1 MRQWVMFAVGAALVL
16 AGGVMAFGVDAVA
29 DGKTVYTE
37 KKCQMCHSIA
47 GVGNKKNPL
56 DGVGSKLK
64 PDDIKKWIQA
74 PKEMKADSKM
84 KAYPD
89 VTGKAL
95 EDLTAYMLSLKK

>member
-1 MRQWVMFAVGAALVL
+1 MRHAVAIAVAATLFL
-16 AGGVMAFGVDAVA
+16 ALGGVAFGLDSVA
-29 DGKTVYTE
+29 DGKKIYSE
-37 KKCQMCHSIA
+37 KKCQMCHSIE

-64 PDDIKKWIQA
+64 PEEIVKWIHA

-89 VTGKAL
+89 ITGKAL
-95 EDLTAYMLSLKK
+95 EDLTAYMLSLK

>member
-1 MRQWVMFAVGAALVL
+1 MRYAIMIAVTASLVVAGAGIGFGLDAVG
-16 AGGVMAFGVDAVA
+16 
-29 DGKTVYTE
+29 DGKKLYAE

-64 PDDIKKWIQA
+64 PEEIEKWIQS

-84 KAYPD
+84 KAYPEI
-89 VTGKAL
+89 TGKAL
-95 EDLTAYMLSLKK
+95 EDLTAYMLSVK